1 MRTSGSSETRLLVLM
16 MLAIAGLGAFM
27 SSTGVVAIFI
37 PVALSIARK
46 IGVSPGRL
54 MMPLA
59 YAALISGMLTLIAA
73 LLAALAMGLFRCVDM
88 ESAYRSVNWQSL
100 VLIAGMLPFA
110 TALDK
115 TGGIE
120 LIVDGLIG
128 TLGDGGP
135 YAVMAGLF
143 VLTALIG
150 AFVSNTATA
159 VLMAPIAISAAE
171 SIGVAPYPFAMTV
184 AIAASA
190 AFLTPV
196 SSPVNTLVLAPGD
209 YRFIDFLRVGTP
221 IVLLVMVVTMAV
233 IPILFPLQ
241 GDGM

>member
-1 MRTSGSSETRLLVLM
+1 
-16 MLAIAGLGAFM
+16 
-27 SSTGVVAIFI
+27 
-37 PVALSIARK
+37 
-46 IGVSPGRL
+46 
-54 MMPLA
+54 
-59 YAALISGMLTLIAA
+59 
-73 LLAALAMGLFRCVDM
+73 
-88 ESAYRSVNWQSL
+88 
-100 VLIAGMLPFA
+100 
-110 TALDK
+110 
-115 TGGIE
+115 
-120 LIVDGLIG
+120 
-128 TLGDGGP
+128 
-135 YAVMAGLF
+135 MAGLF